1 MVHQKGFIDRVI
13 GDLFHPGGF
22 NLTREMAD
30 LVGVKENMDVLN
42 LACQEGGSALF
53 LASTYNCKVYGVDL
67 STEKIKESTK
77 RARKQ
82 RMLKKV
88 FFKNMDAYEMT
99 FLPETFDI
107 AFCEQTICLF
117 PDKTKIFRECNRV
130 LKESGRIIFSGTVN
144 QKIDE
149 EIKRKFTPMTCLF
162 SSPTLHEYKEYLE
175 NSGYKD
181 VQVLDKSD
189 LAQDQYKILTEK
201 WKKLRFLSS
210 FFLKN
215 SVVNQKEFDD
225 LIIYGEELIRQ
236 KTVGYG
242 IFMGQR

>member
-1 MVHQKGFIDRVI
+1 MVHQKGFIDRVL

-22 NLTREMAD
+22 NLTREMAEM
-30 LVGVKENMDVLN
+30 VGIEENMDVLN
-42 LACQEGGSALF
+42 LACMDGSSALF
-53 LASTYNCKVYGVDL
+53 LASTYNCKVYGIDL
-67 STEKIKESTK
+67 SAEKVKEATK
-77 RARKQ
+77 KARKQ

-117 PDKTKIFRECNRV
+117 LDKTKIFAECHRV
-130 LKESGRIIFSGTVN
+130 LKKGGNIIFSGTVN

-149 EIKRKFTPMTCLF
+149 EIKRKFASMTCLF
-162 SSPTLHEYKEYLE
+162 SSPTLQEYKEFLE
-175 NSGYKD
+175 ATGYKE
-181 VQVLDKSD
+181 VKVLDKSD
-189 LAQDQYKILTEK
+189 LAQEQYKILTEK

-215 SVVNQKEFDD
+215 SVVDQKEFDD
-225 LIIYGEELIRQ
+225 LIVYGEELIRQ

-242 IFMGQR
+242 IFTGLR